1 MDQELRLSVKPDWAQ
16 MVEVNERAFEFLQSL
31 NLPVEVVD
39 TFLMVIC
46 ELVENGIKYG
56 DTHYTEQP
64 NVDLFV
70 TMSKQA
76 ITVHVR
82 NRIGNGSTFHLRQL
96 DRTLQWIRGFQDPF
110 QAYIERVK
118 EISREAA
125 THGRS
130 GLGIV
135 RIAYEA
141 RAAIDFVVGEDDTLS
156 VSAVA
161 KITQERSE
169 ASDGKI

>member
-1 MDQELRLSVKPDWAQ
+1 MSEEYIIRLRPDWTE
-16 MVEVNERAFEFLQSL
+16 MVRINEAAHDFLGSCH
-31 NLPVEVVD
+31 LPDDMVD
-39 TFLMVIC
+39 TFTMVAC

-56 DTHYTEQP
+56 ESQSGNAGSVELVFQTGET
-64 NVDLFV
+64 
-70 TMSKQA
+70 S
-76 ITVHVR
+76 ITVQVR
-82 NRIGNGSTFHLRQL
+82 NRIPAGSKYHLRQL

-110 QAYIERVK
+110 QAYMERLK
-118 EISREAA
+118 QISREPAN
-125 THGRS
+125 HGRS

-161 KITQERSE
+161 KVSRQE
-169 ASDGKI
+169 AM